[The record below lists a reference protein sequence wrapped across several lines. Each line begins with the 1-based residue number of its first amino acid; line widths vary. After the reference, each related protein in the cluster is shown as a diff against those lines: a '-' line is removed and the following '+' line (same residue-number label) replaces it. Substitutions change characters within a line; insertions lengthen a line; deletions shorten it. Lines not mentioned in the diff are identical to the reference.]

1 MPSSSLDVIVLG
13 AGMVGVS
20 AALHLQARGRSVVVV
35 DRLGAIAAETSY
47 GNAGIVQSE
56 AIFPYVFPRAP
67 AEVLRG
73 AFNRDLRA
81 QIRYRALPTIGPALW
96 RYFLASTRARRQAT
110 ADAMA
115 PFIARA
121 AAEKGASRRRWR
133 GGEHLRGAV
142 SRPRRRFAQRGA
154 LG

>member
-1 MPSSSLDVIVLG
+1 MPSTSVDVIVLG

-56 AIFPYVFPRAP
+56 AIFPYVFPRALP
-67 AEVLRG
+67 DVLRG

-81 QIRYRALPTIGPALW
+81 HIRYGALPSIAPALW
-96 RYFLASTRARRQAT
+96 RYFLASTRARRQR
-110 ADAMA
+110 DSQ
-115 PFIARA
+115 
-121 AAEKGASRRRWR
+121 G
-133 GGEHLRGAV
+133 
-142 SRPRRRFAQRGA
+142 
-154 LG
+154 